1 MRLCIPHIATFRAI
15 TRAIK
20 WKYFNP
26 QIRIEPTTIAFTVK
40 RYNTPRRRQITT
52 ANIHHTLDISLS
64 KQTLHTYISTYIHKL
79 RIDRSKNNFNSK
91 LGTDKKWI
99 NHSRHASIRRVY
111 LVIALLDWVFGG
123 RQYSVFEII
132 INRMLLLFCVFK
144 GRYVP
149 TPLSFQLPIPEF
161 FYL

>member
-1 MRLCIPHIATFRAI
+1 MKILQSPNKNRTYNHHV
-15 TRAIK
+15 
-20 WKYFNP
+20 NS
-26 QIRIEPTTIAFTVK
+26 
-40 RYNTPRRRQITT
+40 NTPRGPQITS

-64 KQTLHTYISTYIHKL
+64 KQTPIHLYIHKL

-123 RQYSVFEII
+123 RQYFLFEVI
-132 INRMLLLFCVFK
+132 INRMLLLFLCVLVVCA
-144 GRYVP
+144 Y
-149 TPLSFQLPIPEF
+149 PIVFPIAHPRI